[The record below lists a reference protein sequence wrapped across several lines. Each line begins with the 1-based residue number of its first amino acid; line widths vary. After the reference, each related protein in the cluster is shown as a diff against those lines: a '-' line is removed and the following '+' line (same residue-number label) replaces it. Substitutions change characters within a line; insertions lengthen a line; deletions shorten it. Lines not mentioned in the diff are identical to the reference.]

1 MVDLRLIIKK
11 VDKTEKYILL
21 VVLIFYIFAFEL

>member
-1 MVDLRLIIKK
+1 MVDLILIIKK

-21 VVLIFYIFAFEL
+21 VVLLFYIFAFRL